1 MRHTIE
7 VLFEKEMKAEG
18 VSTFIAF
25 VRAVR
30 GRGFDRNLVGR
41 FFNKLVDKEDY
52 TKSERDTLL
61 LFACALPPKNPNV

>member
-7 VLFEKEMKAEG
+7 SSFEKEMKVEG

-30 GRGFDRNLVGR
+30 GRGFDVNLVGKY
-41 FFNKLVDKEDY
+41 FNKLVDKEDY
-52 TKSERDTLL
+52 RRADRDRLL
-61 LFACALPPKNPNV
+61 VWMCRPAPKKPNV